1 MFENVGGK
9 IKALSI
15 ILSIVGTLGLIIY
28 GLFLMSESFVVGVLV
43 IILGSLY
50 VWICSLF
57 ICGFGEIIEQLEIS
71 NGNTYEIYQLLKKLL
86 PEEENKEETKKSY
99 LTPPAPT
106 VKKTL
111 NGGWICSKCST
122 ENSGNN
128 QFCKECGTY
137 K

>member
-57 ICGFGEIIEQLEIS
+57 ICGYGEIIEQLETS
-71 NGNTYEIYQLLKKLL
+71 NINTYEIYQLLKKIA
-86 PEEENKEETKKSY
+86 PDAEKEEVKPSY
-99 LTPPAPT
+99 LTPLPQK
-106 VKKTL
+106 VKKT
-111 NGGWICSKCST
+111 NSGGWVCSKCSS
-122 ENSGNN
+122 ENEVNS